1 MSAGRW
7 FLRLCVR
14 LAWWL
19 VCVGIGLAVVH
30 VAVGVVGVVATTLFL
45 TFVLLIGGI
54 GAWAEH
60 VEPRVF
66 GPRSAESDAEFV
78 VVVDRRVAV
87 ELDHV
92 EFARALSAVAGAYL
106 VECERRAGLGDQGG
120 FR

>member
-1 MSAGRW
+1 MNAGRR

-19 VCVGIGLAVVH
+19 VCAGIGLAVVH
-30 VAVGVVGVVATTLFL
+30 VAVSLAGAVVTTLFL
-45 TFVLLIGGI
+45 TFVLLMGGI
-54 GAWAEH
+54 GAWAEY

-66 GPRSAESDAEFV
+66 APRSTDSDTEF
-78 VVVDRRVAV
+78 VVDRRVAA

-92 EFARALSAVAGAYL
+92 EFARALSAVADSYL
-106 VECERRAGLGDQGG
+106 VECERRAGLADQGG

>member
-1 MSAGRW
+1 MSAGRR
-7 FLRLCVR
+7 FLRLCAR

-19 VCVGIGLAVVH
+19 VCLGIGLAVVH
-30 VAVGVVGVVATTLFL
+30 VAVSLAGAAATTLFL
-45 TFVLLIGGI
+45 TFVLLMGGI
-54 GAWAEH
+54 GAWVEY

-66 GPRSAESDAEFV
+66 ASRSADSDAEFV
-78 VVVDRRVAV
+78 VVVDRRVAG

-92 EFARALSAVAGAYL
+92 EFARALSAVAAAYL